1 MRLLFGM
8 YRKKYPPIPDYV
20 NKIAREVVDAAYVA
34 HTTFGPGLLESI
46 YESCLIYELKLRGLS
61 TQSQVAIPLD
71 FKGLRIERGLI
82 LDILVEDCVIVE
94 VKSVEE
100 IHPVHTQQLLTYMKI
115 SGKRLGLLINFNVPL
130 IKDGIKRVAL

>member
-1 MRLLFGM
+1 M
-8 YRKKYPPIPDYV
+8 YRKKYPPIPDDV
-20 NKIAREVVDAAYVA
+20 NRIAREVVDAAYVV

-61 TQSQVAIPLD
+61 TQSQIAIPLD

-82 LDILVEDCVIVE
+82 LDILVENRVIVE

-100 IHPVHTQQLLTYMKI
+100 IHPVHAQQLLTYMKI
-115 SGKRLGLLINFNVPL
+115 SSKRLGLLINFNVPL
-130 IKDGIKRVAL
+130 IKEGIKRVAL